1 MYFWYLTQ
9 CEPIVHISP
18 IAATHRSDPLFTT
31 AEILAID
38 YPGQPVNASNK
49 QSTHAS
55 SGTGRAH
62 QM

>member
-1 MYFWYLTQ
+1 MF
-9 CEPIVHISP
+9 
-18 IAATHRSDPLFTT
+18 THRRDNTAPGPDEGLPLFTT